1 MALEKGKQIVE
12 RLELLK
18 GRRRTFESTWQDVA
32 DSILGLRSFNET
44 HEPGQQRMRRIY
56 DTTGLLAGYLLA
68 GSLHGILTN
77 PAGRWFSLDVEPKE
91 ARQDPEIH
99 TWLAETESALDR
111 LYKEPQFMF
120 PQSAQ
125 EFYTDYVFFGT
136 GINYIEDEP
145 GLGPTHHSRPLG
157 ECYIDESSQDRTD
170 TVFRVYKMT
179 LRKFQQAFGTGVDQE
194 IDRKAKANPTEEVE
208 CIHLTHPRSEIA
220 SGKAKNDERPWRS
233 VYVLKSKATII
244 RESGYWTFP
253 WQVARWGRDSG
264 EMYGRG
270 PAWMALSD
278 CKMLNEMGRVLISQS
293 QKLMAPPLLV
303 PDDGVLTQID
313 TSPDSLNVYRAGVFK
328 DDPIRQL
335 PVSDKT
341 LVGEKIVEQRQKM
354 VERAFFGH
362 LLQLFDGTPM
372 TATQTLEMETK
383 AARILVSTLAR
394 AAAEWAEPNLRR
406 TLDVA
411 ERGGLVPPRPPQMEE
426 LPLRIV
432 YLSPVM
438 RAQRQGESKAIL
450 NTWAAAGQIAQAN
463 PDVMDHLD
471 ADRSIQKIAEAEGV
485 PAEILVDAES
495 VGVLREM
502 RAQQQQQMMQMQGA
516 MQAAEAAGKVLPGAA
531 QLMDAVGGE
540 DSGEVPA

>member
-1 MALEKGKQIVE
+1 MALETAKQIVE
-12 RLELLK
+12 RFDLLK
-18 GRRRTFESTWQDVA
+18 GRRKSFESSWQDVA

-44 HEPGQQRMRRIY
+44 HEPGRQRMRRIY
-56 DTTGLLAGYLLA
+56 DTTGLLAGHLLA
-68 GSLHGILTN
+68 GSLHGIVTN
-77 PAGRWFSLDVEPKE
+77 PAGRWFSLDVNPKGL
-91 ARQDPEIH
+91 RQDPEIDY
-99 TWLAETESALDR
+99 WLTSAEASLDI
-111 LYKEPQFMF
+111 LYKAPEYMF

-125 EFYTDYVFFGT
+125 EFYVDYVFFGT
-136 GINYIEDEP
+136 AINYIEDEP

-157 ECYIDESSQDRTD
+157 ECHIDESSEDRAD
-170 TVFRVYKMT
+170 TVFRLYKMS
-179 LRKFQQAFGTGVDQE
+179 LRKFQQAFGEGVDQE

-208 CIHLTHPRSEIA
+208 CIHLTHPRSELKT
-220 SGKAKNDERPWRS
+220 GKARQDERPWRS
-233 VYVLKSKATII
+233 VYILKAKEKIV
-244 RESGYWTFP
+244 RESGYWSFP
-253 WQVARWGRDSG
+253 WQIARWGRDSG

-278 CKMLNEMGRVLISQS
+278 CKMLNEMGKVLISQS

-313 TSPDSLNVYRAGVFK
+313 TSPDSLNIYRAGVFK

-341 LVGEKIVEQRQKM
+341 LIGEKIVSQRQEM

-406 TLDVA
+406 TMDVA
-411 ERGGLVPPRPPQMEE
+411 ERGGLLLPRPPQMEDV
-426 LPLRIV
+426 PITIT

-438 RAQRQGESKAIL
+438 RSQRQQESRAIL
-450 NTWAAAGQIAQAN
+450 NTWAAANQIAPAS
-463 PDVMDHLD
+463 PEVLDLLD
-471 ADRSIQKIAEAEGV
+471 ADISIRKIAEAEGV
-485 PAEILVDAES
+485 PPEILVNDVMVAQM
-495 VGVLREM
+495 RQM
-502 RAQQQQQMMQMQGA
+502 RAQQQEQQQMMEKMS
-516 MQAAEAAGKVLPGAA
+516 QATEAAGNILPGAA
-531 QLMDAVGGE
+531 QYIKATQPPPGG
-540 DSGEVPA
+540 PLT